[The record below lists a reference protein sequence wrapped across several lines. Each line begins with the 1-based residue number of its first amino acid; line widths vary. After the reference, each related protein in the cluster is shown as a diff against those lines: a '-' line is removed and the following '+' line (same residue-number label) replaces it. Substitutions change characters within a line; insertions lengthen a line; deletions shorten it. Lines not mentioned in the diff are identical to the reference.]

1 MNTLPRLRVM
11 QGGVALVSAMA
22 LVVVAGSSG
31 VANAEAEEFDALDAI
46 QEVVPGV
53 MLDGEIIDATVDQ
66 AVDTS
71 GLEVT
76 VPSDPQDGISVEPES
91 GGSFTIG
98 LPFAADAEL
107 TNGEQGV
114 VYDNGNG
121 SSTVPLV
128 KADGVVQIITTIADE
143 SAPVAYVY
151 PLDLPEGGRLE
162 LLDDRGAL
170 VLDSFGEVVATIDAP
185 WARDAGGK
193 SVPTY
198 YAVSGDSLV
207 QVVAHGPG
215 DTYPIVADPK
225 ISLGWAIYVKYS
237 KSEVKSMVSGL
248 RGSLSSK
255 AKYGSVLCLG
265 VPSIYAAGLCG
276 LITYDM
282 MDSIYR
288 TFVSANSKGH
298 CVEIQLAYIS
308 YVPVNWKTYKC

>member
-1 MNTLPRLRVM
+1 
-11 QGGVALVSAMA
+11 MA
-22 LVVVAGSSG
+22 LVVVASSSG
-31 VANAEAEEFDALDAI
+31 VASAETEEFDALSAI
-46 QEVVPGV
+46 QDVVPGV

-76 VPSDPQDGISVEPES
+76 VPSDPQDGVSVEPES

-107 TNGEQGV
+107 TDGDQGV

-128 KADGVVQIITTIADE
+128 KEDGVIQIITTIADE

-162 LLDDRGAL
+162 LLDDGGAL

-185 WARDAGGK
+185 WAKDADGK

-198 YAVSGDSLV
+198 YAVVGDSLV

-215 DTYPIVADPK
+215 DAYPIVADPRV
-225 ISLGWAIYVKYS
+225 SLGWWAYIHFNRAETKTIANGGWAATGGAAS
-237 KSEVKSMVSGL
+237 C
-248 RGSLSSK
+248 
-255 AKYGSVLCLG
+255 A
-265 VPSIYAAGLCG
+265 AAGLAIGGPAGAAAMGASCLVYLG
-276 LITYDM
+276 WTVYVAGVAENSNPRRCLVIKWRPGGQIVPETYR
-282 MDSIYR
+282 DSR
-288 TFVSANSKGH
+288 
-298 CVEIQLAYIS
+298 CV
-308 YVPVNWKTYKC
+308 